1 MDRVEEQSAWSDV
14 TGVNPP
20 GQQNR
25 VHLQH
30 LHVCKQCTIME
41 KCLKAVCGGSGRC
54 ELELCVQLQ
63 GWDLPG
69 STEVWWEGCSEGSS
83 GEAGWEDEEV
93 GLPFLVRGKTLQ
105 QAFKHP

>member
-30 LHVCKQCTIME
+30 LQECKQCTKME

-69 STEVWWEGCSEGSS
+69 GTEVRWEVRAAVKALQERQAGTVRRWGC
-83 GEAGWEDEEV
+83 
-93 GLPFLVRGKTLQ
+93 PFS
-105 QAFKHP
+105 